1 MADERLWIKDLR
13 PGSEVDEAFAV
24 RSSDLRQ
31 RRNGGAYL
39 ALTLADRTGHV
50 AALVWD
56 DAKRLAKVCEPGRV
70 VRVRGQVQRYNQRLQ
85 VVVRDAAV
93 VAQDEIDESV
103 FVRAS
108 SVDPELLWHR
118 LQDMIEAVRDER
130 LRQLLFRI
138 FSDPEIAEPFK
149 RAAAA
154 RTMHHAFRSGLIE
167 HTLSMTRVAKE
178 LAEHYR
184 LDEDMVVAGALL
196 HDLGKVW
203 ELELGATIEYTDDG
217 RLLGHLPMEVL
228 YVDRRISELEGF
240 PAETR
245 RQLLHIL
252 LSHHGEYE
260 YGSPRRPKTPEA
272 LLVHMADNLDS
283 KVNGMLEIMAEGGET
298 EDAWTPY
305 SPILQRF
312 VYRRRPPSSE
322 PQDKGDS

>member
-1 MADERLWIKDLR
+1 VADERLWIKDLR

>member
-1 MADERLWIKDLR
+1 MAEERLWIKDLR
-13 PGSEVDEAFAV
+13 PGTEVEEAFAV

-31 RRNGGAYL
+31 RRNGGPYL

-50 AALVWD
+50 AALVWE
-56 DAKRLAKVCEPGRV
+56 DAKRLARLCEPGRV

-85 VVVRDAAV
+85 VVVRDAMV
-93 VAQDEIDESV
+93 VDQEEVDESV

-108 SVDPELLWHR
+108 VVDPELLWR
-118 LQDMIEAVRDER
+118 GLLDLIEAVRDER

-138 FSDPEIAEPFK
+138 FSDPEIVEPFK
-149 RAAAA
+149 RSAAA
-154 RTMHHAFRSGLIE
+154 RTMHHAFRSGLLE
-167 HTLSMTRVAKE
+167 HTLSMTRVGKA
-178 LAEHYR
+178 LAQHYR

-240 PAETR
+240 SAETR

-272 LLVHMADNLDS
+272 LLVHMVDNLDS
-283 KVNGMLEIMAEGGET
+283 KVSGMLEIIAEGGET
-298 EDAWTPY
+298 EDAWTAY

-322 PQDKGDS
+322 QPDSNDS